1 MVNDFNLVTRWWY
14 LWFLGQVVIYMQS
27 EQTESVCIF
36 FLCVYMFVYKLS
48 LMNLYP
54 WKKCIQIGW
63 DMITWPR
70 CFPLLCCDEVVKSM
84 RVIFFFSQITVRW
97 FHDPEEKCIF
107 PGRMLLHVGGWKKP
121 SLWAGFILSNTV
133 LATWGFLFVV
143 FSLHICYSLG
153 LTSRTESKNNRKD
166 LKLGTLK
173 HSSEK
178 SMAVTSMFWAKRN
191 IKIGFRKNVFPF
203 IVLIMFWA
211 VWQKDGEFENILLLP
226 IAGLW
231 KVISN
236 EMYCESVAIDLFLCP
251 DFRKANLFIQRPAYL

>member
-1 MVNDFNLVTRWWY
+1 MVIPLVSGSSSHIHAEWADRIC
-14 LWFLGQVVIYMQS
+14 LH
-27 EQTESVCIF
+27 IF
-36 FLCVYMFVYKLS
+36 PVCVYVCLQAVSNEFISLEEMHPNWMRHDYVTQMFSTAVLWWGGQEYKG
-48 LMNLYP
+48 Y
-54 WKKCIQIGW
+54 
-63 DMITWPR
+63 
-70 CFPLLCCDEVVKSM
+70 F
-84 RVIFFFSQITVRW
+84 FFFSQITVRW